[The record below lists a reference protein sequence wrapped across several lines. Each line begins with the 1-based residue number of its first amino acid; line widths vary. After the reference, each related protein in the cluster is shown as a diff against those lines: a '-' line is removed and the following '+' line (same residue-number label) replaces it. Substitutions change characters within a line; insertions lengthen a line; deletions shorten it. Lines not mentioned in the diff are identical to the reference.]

1 MKTRIKLVEEQKAL
15 EGNRQT
21 YEYSQ
26 DNKEN
31 RNELKGKNKEKQE
44 DD

>member
-1 MKTRIKLVEEQKAL
+1 MKTRIKLVEEQKEP
-15 EGNRQT
+15 EGDRQT
-21 YEYSQ
+21 YKHSQ

-31 RNELKGKNKEKQE
+31 RNELKGKNKEKME